1 MKHTRGDNENTNSF
15 SFPPSYILS
24 FCFMG
29 ISPKIR
35 WEIGAVLEEL
45 PEYMQICYL
54 AMFNFGN
61 ELACDVMKIHG
72 LNTLSY
78 IKKEV
83 S

>member
-1 MKHTRGDNENTNSF
+1 
-15 SFPPSYILS
+15 
-24 FCFMG
+24 MG

-45 PEYMQICYL
+45 AEYMQICYL